1 MRRNVPIIAL
11 AEDDV
16 RLSEILKKQ
25 IELSDMEV
33 HVFNKGQDVIDALQ
47 KESANILLLDIGL
60 PDIDGFDVLKRLQE
74 LRVEIPI
81 IFLTAFSDEYY
92 KIKGFYAGADDF
104 PSTAS

>member
-47 KESANILLLDIGL
+47 
-60 PDIDGFDVLKRLQE
+60 
-74 LRVEIPI
+74 
-81 IFLTAFSDEYY
+81 
-92 KIKGFYAGADDF
+92 
-104 PSTAS
+104 